1 MKTIATALLL
11 AAAACTHPMH
21 DHGGTTV
28 IETKQQPVVT
38 CTSNVNARLAVHP
51 LGDKSGANLKL
62 DGMDDVL
69 ISELTKSGCFQE
81 IERDKDKMA
90 VLFEEVDRCA
100 PDNKDRARFNC
111 DTFAK
116 NGNQLGVTHFVF
128 ADVVMFAPNVAAS
141 EIQASVPGIG
151 GLEASQKYAAI
162 VVNVRA
168 VDAASGEVAAAA
180 VVHAILPSTKAGL
193 DLGIKGA
200 NLKTAAES
208 HTPIGDAL
216 MDSLRA
222 SIGDLHKSWRDTHGN
237 GSAAGSAAPAAD
249 APK

>member
-1 MKTIATALLL
+1 MKTLATVSVIVL
-11 AAAACTHPMH
+11 ASACTHAVR
-21 DHGGTTV
+21 TTSEPR
-28 IETKQQPVVT
+28 IEKKAPVVT

-51 LGDKSGANLKL
+51 LGNKSGADLKL
-62 DGMDDVL
+62 DGMDDIM
-69 ISELTKSGCFQE
+69 ISEMTKSGCFQE

-128 ADVVMFAPNVAAS
+128 ADVIMFAPNVAGS
-141 EIQASVPGIG
+141 ELQASVPGVGNIQTN
-151 GLEASQKYAAI
+151 EKYAAI

-168 VDAASGEVAAAA
+168 VDAASGEVAASA
-180 VVHAILPSTKAGL
+180 VVHAILPSQKAGL
-193 DLGIKGA
+193 DLGMKGA
-200 NLKTAAES
+200 NLKVAAES
-208 HTPIGDAL
+208 NTPIGDAL

-222 SIGDLHKSWRDTHGN
+222 SIGDLHNSWRDTHGN
-237 GSAAGSAAPAAD
+237 GSAAAPAPAATTPP
-249 APK
+249 AQ